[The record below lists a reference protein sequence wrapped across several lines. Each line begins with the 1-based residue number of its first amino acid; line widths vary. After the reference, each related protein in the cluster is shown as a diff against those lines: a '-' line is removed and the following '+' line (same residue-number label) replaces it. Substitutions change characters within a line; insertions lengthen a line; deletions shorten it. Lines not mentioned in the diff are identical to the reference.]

1 MLTSSQVAPRNNALA
16 LLVAGL
22 TAVAGAVPIPALPG
36 LAAPTVAA
44 PQSPSRPIPELER
57 LERSWQR
64 LDAELRALDQLLP
77 AEPEPAVRDLLSTP
91 ELPAALLRAN
101 QAATGELQP
110 AQATPAPPLALP
122 SPEQLRQGSTASLSL
137 EQALALAFANSASLQ
152 GQREQV
158 AAALARFQAEMG
170 TYWPTI
176 SAFANGGYEGSRSTT
191 TAKKANDNFGFGPLF
206 SPNGLLTPSTP
217 SSSAAQPG
225 VPTAGSFYV
234 PKGGSAGGTSGEWAV
249 EGGLQLN
256 YALLDFARTP
266 TVRAARARLEQQR
279 NTYASQ
285 LRSLQLQVSEAYY
298 QLQQREQL
306 VRVYDA
312 NLRND
317 LVLLQESLDLQ
328 RAGLVPRL
336 DVLRRR
342 ASQAT
347 GEESLIQALADRA
360 VARRQ
365 LAVLLNLPPGITPS
379 ARDPIEVQ
387 PRWPLNL
394 EQSLLEAY
402 RGNPELEAILATR
415 TALAEQSQATAAA
428 LLPKLS
434 LFAAAGGSAS
444 RTSLDNFTFSGGGCC
459 GSTALPLSTT
469 NGWDWS
475 VGLAFTWLLF
485 DAGTTAGQA
494 RALARQ
500 EAAAAQQYAANRN
513 DIRLRLEQAFFNHE
527 ASLAKLSSARRGVA
541 AALEAFRDVRLRYL
555 TGLDS
560 ELNLSNTQDRLIN
573 SLVKRLNAT
582 VDVNITYARLLRE
595 LLPVPRDPNQPIQP
609 QLQLT
614 SSSQP

>member
-1 MLTSSQVAPRNNALA
+1 MLDAALVRNSLK
-16 LLVAGL
+16 L
-22 TAVAGAVPIPALPG
+22 AVAALITAAIAVHFGRIEFLWYPL
-36 LAAPTVAA
+36 LAVVIVVDDNDDHTV
-44 PQSPSRPIPELER
+44 
-57 LERSWQR
+57 
-64 LDAELRALDQLLP
+64 
-77 AEPEPAVRDLLSTP
+77 
-91 ELPAALLRAN
+91 
-101 QAATGELQP
+101 QAATGRVMGTVLGGLITFLVHTVLSGWAGVLVSLVLMVP
-110 AQATPAPPLALP
+110 AL
-122 SPEQLRQGSTASLSL
+122 G
-137 EQALALAFANSASLQ
+137 LAFANSASLQ

-170 TYWPTI
+170 SYWPTI
-176 SAFANGGYEGSRSTT
+176 SAFANGGYEGSRSIT
-191 TAKKANDNFGFGPLF
+191 TAKQANDNLGFGPQF
-206 SPNGLLTPSTP
+206 SPSGLLTPSTP
-217 SSSAAQPG
+217 SSSAAQQG
-225 VPTAGSFYV
+225 VPTPGPFYV
-234 PKGGSAGGTSGEWAV
+234 PKGGSAGVTSGERAV

-266 TVRAARARLEQQR
+266 TVRATRARLEQQR

-328 RAGLVPRL
+328 QAGLVPRL

-342 ASQAT
+342 ASQAA
-347 GEESLIQALADRA
+347 GEESLIQSLADRT

-379 ARDPIEVQ
+379 ASDPIVVQ
-387 PRWPLNL
+387 PLWPLNL

-415 TALAEQSQATAAA
+415 TALAEQSQATAAG

-434 LFAAAGGSAS
+434 LFATAGGSAS
-444 RTSLDNFTFSGGGCC
+444 QASLDNITLGGGGCC
-459 GSTALPLSTT
+459 GSTVLPLSTS

-475 VGLAFTWLLF
+475 VGLTFTWLLF

-541 AALEAFRDVRLRYL
+541 AALEAFRDVRLRYS
-555 TGLDS
+555 TGLSS
-560 ELNLSNTQDRLIN
+560 EVDVSVTQDQLID
-573 SLVKRLNAT
+573 SLVRRLNAT

-595 LLPVPRDPNQPIQP
+595 LLPVPRDPAQPVQP
-609 QLQLT
+609 QLQLSPQAR
-614 SSSQP
+614 SSSPP